1 MEKTYDVIVS
11 GGGVAGCAAALA
23 ARRAGKTV
31 LLIEK
36 TLALGGLG
44 TIGLIN
50 LFVPMDNGRGR
61 LIIRGMCEEFVNLS
75 RKYGW
80 ANISEGWEAGEPS
93 APTSN
98 RYCVRYSPYFFALAL
113 LEEIERAG
121 VALLLDSVVSGCERE
136 GASLTRVIVTN
147 KSGEEAYGARMFI
160 DATGDADLC
169 ARAGVPTVQ
178 GENYFTYAA
187 FGATLEG
194 CARAVE
200 TRDISRLYT
209 TFSGGRATLYG
220 HNHPANMRRF
230 SGTTGED
237 VTDYLVRNQLEMLK
251 GLKGDDPRSRDIT
264 TIPTMP
270 QLRTT
275 RHIRGVRTL
284 TTADVFRPA
293 EDSVCLINDFDNRDS
308 LYEVPL
314 GCLVSEDADNLLAV
328 GRAASAEGYAWDVL
342 RVIPPAILTGQ
353 AAGAAAAQAID
364 EKCSVRDVNI
374 PKLQKTLEAQN
385 VLIHMTPDLLPK
397 DGAEGHI

>member
-36 TLALGGLG
+36 TLVLGGLG

-80 ANISEGWEAGEPS
+80 ANTSEGWEAGEPS

-169 ARAGVPTVQ
+169 ARA
-178 GENYFTYAA
+178 
-187 FGATLEG
+187 
-194 CARAVE
+194 VE

-209 TFSGGRATLYG
+209 TFNGGRATLYG

-251 GLKGDDPRSRDIT
+251 SLKGDDPRSRDIT

>member
-1 MEKTYDVIVS
+1 
-11 GGGVAGCAAALA
+11 
-23 ARRAGKTV
+23 
-31 LLIEK
+31 
-36 TLALGGLG
+36 
-44 TIGLIN
+44 
-50 LFVPMDNGRGR
+50 
-61 LIIRGMCEEFVNLS
+61 
-75 RKYGW
+75 
-80 ANISEGWEAGEPS
+80 
-93 APTSN
+93 
-98 RYCVRYSPYFFALAL
+98 
-113 LEEIERAG
+113 
-121 VALLLDSVVSGCERE
+121 
-136 GASLTRVIVTN
+136 
-147 KSGEEAYGARMFI
+147 
-160 DATGDADLC
+160 
-169 ARAGVPTVQ
+169 
-178 GENYFTYAA
+178 
-187 FGATLEG
+187 
-194 CARAVE
+194 
-200 TRDISRLYT
+200 
-209 TFSGGRATLYG
+209 
-220 HNHPANMRRF
+220 MRRF

-251 GLKGDDPRSRDIT
+251 SLKGDDPRSRDIT